1 MARTAPIHL
10 PPLAEVRDAD
20 HALAAGTV
28 LLGLVGLTLVAL
40 DAPRAGV
47 LLGAVGM
54 VVGLAAQ
61 MLSRTRAE
69 RFVDMAGLLAC
80 FLALA
85 TGAAEG
91 GLG

>member
-1 MARTAPIHL
+1 MARTAPLHL
-10 PPLAEVRDAD
+10 PPLTEVKDAD
-20 HALAAGTV
+20 HVLAALTV

-40 DAPRAGV
+40 DAAREGALLGV
-47 LLGAVGM
+47 LGM

-61 MLSRTRAE
+61 MMSRTRTE
-69 RFVDMAGLLAC
+69 RFVDMAGLLAS

-85 TGAAEG
+85 TGAAQG